1 MGEVEQSLRDG
12 DADVAVSPSFG
23 GKKKRVLLVEE
34 DPLAR
39 AFLLSKLRMEGIDVD
54 VAWNGKLALKKLPGG
69 RLDAIFLDLL
79 QSDVD
84 GLELIAAARRDPE
97 FGNRPIY
104 VCTKGPATQNLARQK
119 GNARAMKF
127 FSRASNSVESIVAAV
142 AADLMAAE
150 SEVVAPITRGP
161 ATPES
166 PTEVPARRRQ
176 NLNWLCT
183 HLQLLEKCKDEK
195 ARVAKCREILSKVH
209 SVATEAS
216 ERHLQNMAREASAL
230 LGFLQELCDK
240 PKRFADSSL
249 RTIASAVDAL
259 EVLS

>member
-79 QSDVD
+79 TSDVD

-104 VCTKGPATQNLARQK
+104 ICTKGPPNKNLTHQK
-119 GNARAMKF
+119 GNARVTRVF
-127 FSRASNSVESIVAAV
+127 NRAANSIESIVTAV
-142 AADLMAAE
+142 AADLMIPE
-150 SEVVAPITRGP
+150 TEVVAPLVRGP
-161 ATPES
+161 ATPEE

-183 HLQLLEKCKDEK
+183 DRK
-195 ARVAKCREILSKVH
+195 
-209 SVATEAS
+209 SV
-216 ERHLQNMAREASAL
+216 
-230 LGFLQELCDK
+230 
-240 PKRFADSSL
+240 
-249 RTIASAVDAL
+249 V
-259 EVLS
+259 